1 MLTQLRERRGQ
12 SSHQQLLFKPK
23 TAKTAT
29 PTPVLV
35 IAQESTETNSG
46 AIGKFLNLKEL
57 RLASEDL
64 IKSVLPSAAS
74 KDDVSPLPLSSIPE
88 TLHLIL
94 DQKLAESQEEHAV
107 HLTSSSTTVLIKGGD
122 LKSYLE
128 SLKEGGDVK
137 VVDFEKVKA
146 EPRPA
151 AAG

>member
-1 MLTQLRERRGQ
+1 
-12 SSHQQLLFKPK
+12 
-23 TAKTAT
+23 
-29 PTPVLV
+29 
-35 IAQESTETNSG
+35 
-46 AIGKFLNLKEL
+46 LKEL

-88 TLHLIL
+88 TLHLLL

-107 HLTSSSTTVLIKGGD
+107 HLTASSTTVLIKGGD

-137 VVDFEKVKA
+137 LVDFDKVKA
-146 EPRPA
+146 EPKPA
-151 AAG
+151 ASSA

>member
-1 MLTQLRERRGQ
+1 M
-12 SSHQQLLFKPK
+12 FKPK
-23 TAKTAT
+23 TAKSAT

-46 AIGKFLNLKEL
+46 AIGKYLNLKEL

-64 IKSVLPSAAS
+64 IKSVLPSAGS

-88 TLHLIL
+88 TLHCLL

-107 HLTSSSTTVLIKGGD
+107 HLTASSTTVLIKGGD

-137 VVDFEKVKA
+137 LVDFSQVKA
-146 EPRPA
+146 EPKPA
-151 AAG
+151 ATAA